1 MSRLSDI
8 TNAAI
13 KNLLS
18 YVNRTPAPSSATN
31 FLATAGAAATFVNAA
46 VDYICDGIACY
57 KAAVTVN
64 AFTVTEGLAYPL
76 PTGKTCYYTIGLNAA
91 GTYCVMQGS
100 YSGQALTGQM
110 GATAVGDGSIP
121 GVPAGYTPVGVL
133 KVVNTSVGD
142 FIIGTT
148 LLNVAGITQTY
159 KDIAVLPSTPF

>member
-13 KNLLS
+13 KKLLGYRNL
-18 YVNRTPAPSSATN
+18 TAPPSTGTN
-31 FLATAGAAATFVNAA
+31 FLATAGAAATFVNA
-46 VDYICDGIACY
+46 VVTYICDGIMCY

-64 AFTVTEGLAYPL
+64 AFAVTAGLAYPL
-76 PTGKTCYYTIGLNAA
+76 PTGKTCYYAVGLNAA
-91 GTYCVMQGS
+91 GTYCVTQGS
-100 YSGQALTGQM
+100 YVGQAIPGQM
-110 GATAVGDGSIP
+110 GATAVGDGSMP
-121 GVPAGYTPVGVL
+121 DVPEGYTLVGLL

-159 KDIAVLPSTPF
+159 KDVAVMPSTPF